1 MASSSLTEL
10 VTSRA
15 MAVVRGR
22 LDARFCAVDKVRHA
36 VEVFVSK
43 TWPIWPMRFVGGFFT
58 DCDVVFGV
66 S

>member
-10 VTSRA
+10 ETSMA

-22 LDARFCAVDKVRHA
+22 LHARFCAVDKVRHA
-36 VEVFVSK
+36 VEVIVSK
-43 TWPIWPMRFVGGFFT
+43 TWPMRFVGGFFT
-58 DCDVVFGV
+58 DCHVVLGV